1 MAFSPLADLPFLLS
15 DFGVPV
21 VAGSVQTVGI
31 LDLTTASETFGSET
45 AQVVLQVP
53 SVLVRTGSL
62 PAVKTGSAI
71 TVNGVAYTVRDRQ
84 AESDGALERL
94 FLKRVTP

>member
-1 MAFSPLADLPFLLS
+1 MPFSPLADLPFLFS

-31 LDLTTASETFGSET
+31 LDLTTSAESFGSET
-45 AQVVLQVP
+45 SDVVMQIP
-53 SVLVRTGSL
+53 SVLVRSGTL
-62 PAVKTGSAI
+62 PAVKVRSSI
-71 TVNGVAYTVRDRQ
+71 TVDGVAYTVRDRR

-94 FLKRVTP
+94 FLQRAA